1 MIAETPIVYN
11 KVIGF
16 RVPPDLDFRLHR
28 FSSALGRRRS
38 DVIRYLLVSCLN
50 AYEANNEA
58 IAKIRQEL
66 Y

>member
-1 MIAETPIVYN
+1 MTSRSANVYN

-16 RVPPDLDFRLHR
+16 RVSEDVEVRLER
-28 FSSALGRRRS
+28 FSRALGRQRS

-50 AYEANNEA
+50 AYEANGDA
-58 IAKIRQEL
+58 IAKIRQVL

>member
-1 MIAETPIVYN
+1 MTTEPINVYN
-11 KVIGF
+11 SFVGF
-16 RVPPDLDFRLHR
+16 RTTDDLNARLQR
-28 FSSALGRRRS
+28 FSIVLGRRKS

-50 AYEANNEA
+50 AYETDGEA